1 LRTAPIIG
9 TGGVNSGAEAIAM
22 LMAGGLLDLLILF
35 GEQGFAAADPGARDG
50 SAPGERVALML
61 DHGVDGVVGILGAL
75 KAAPLEEA
83 QYEYTRLFV
92 NGYPKA
98 ACPPY
103 ESVYREGTM
112 LGDSALDVHRVYA
125 DWGLEMAANEA
136 GDHLAVMLE
145 FLYYLSSLLD
155 MAEDDEQR
163 RAVEEAIGEFWKEHV
178 GSWLP
183 RFARDLEENAEMP
196 FYARMGQVFSRVA
209 SLMS

>member
-1 LRTAPIIG
+1 MIPFEKQKALWQALSRGLVRPDE
-9 TGGVNSGAEAIAM
+9 SWFDAM
-22 LMAGGLLDLLILF
+22 ESLMEDALAAGMDRELSLAL
-35 GEQGFAAADPGARDG
+35 
-50 SAPGERVALML
+50 ERWKES
-61 DHGVDGVVGILGAL
+61 LGAL

-183 RFARDLEENAEMP
+183 RFSRDLEENAEMP